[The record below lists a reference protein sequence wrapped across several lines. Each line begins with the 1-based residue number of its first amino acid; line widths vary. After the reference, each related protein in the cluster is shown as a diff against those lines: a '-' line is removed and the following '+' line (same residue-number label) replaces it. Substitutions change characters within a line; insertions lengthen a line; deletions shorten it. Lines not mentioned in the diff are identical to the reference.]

1 MPKIPKNMNRL
12 SIKKLI
18 KKSRTGIIV
27 IVIAAVLAQVLN
39 IVQYIYTR
47 YAVKEQAMEKAY
59 DDMQELQRV
68 MNIKTRVETAVE
80 NAMGDVL
87 VNLQEPDKFYGIV
100 SRMVSRNPDIVASTI
115 AMRPG
120 YYPQK
125 DSLYAPIAFN
135 RSKKADIQPT
145 TKLLA
150 YDYTQQDWFKE
161 SFNNDTARW
170 SEVYTDTEGS
180 GMSVF
185 TYSKPI
191 HNSQGKVIGVLT
203 GDVFFKDLSP
213 EKEVSYS
220 AIDTVNVIGFLIQL
234 IGLLLIVWIVWR
246 YAKKF
251 REVNRLVME
260 QELMSKELQIA
271 SDIQTAML
279 PTNSD
284 EENTQHHVQIEKL
297 LLSAPDVG
305 ADFYDYFYSGH
316 NIILCVG
323 DVPGSNVMA
332 SLMMSITRSVFRTAA
347 TILCEKTEKPSPAEI
362 VSEMNHSMC
371 AINHNQMFSTLFV
384 GVLNLDNAC
393 FTYCNAGNPSPVVL
407 DASNG
412 AKLLDTIPNIPIGV
426 MDDYEYE
433 EQQIALTDKF
443 TLFLYNDGVYETEN
457 IHHEAFGQKR
467 MLTRLNSSARMSE
480 EPKKVLAKMQEVLE
494 SHRGTAPQ
502 SDDVMMLAL
511 RIV

>member
-1 MPKIPKNMNRL
+1 MNHL
-12 SIKKLI
+12 SIKKFI
-18 KKSRTGIIV
+18 QKSRTGIIV
-27 IVIAAVLAQVLN
+27 IVVAAALAQVLN
-39 IVQYIYTR
+39 IGQYIYTR
-47 YAVKEQAMEKAY
+47 YAVKKHAMQQAY
-59 DDMQELQRV
+59 DDQKEIQRV
-68 MNIKTRVETAVE
+68 LGIKTRVETAVE

-87 VNLQEPDKFYGIV
+87 ISLQEPEKFYGIV

-220 AIDTVNVIGFLIQL
+220 AIDTVNVIGFLIQC
-234 IGLLLIVWIVWR
+234 
-246 YAKKF
+246 
-251 REVNRLVME
+251 
-260 QELMSKELQIA
+260 KELQIA

-279 PTNSD
+279 PTTSN

-316 NIILCVG
+316 NIILCIG

-347 TILCEKTEKPSPAEI
+347 TILCEKSEKPSPAEI
-362 VSEMNHSMC
+362 VSEMNHSIC

-433 EQQIALTDKF
+433 EQQITLTDKF

-480 EPKKVLAKMQEVLE
+480 EPKKVLAKMREVLE

-511 RIV
+511 RID

>member
-12 SIKKLI
+12 SIKKFI
-18 KKSRTGIIV
+18 QKSRTGIIV
-27 IVIAAVLAQVLN
+27 IVIAAALAQVLN
-39 IVQYIYTR
+39 IMQYIYTR

-135 RSKKADIQPT
+135 RSKKAGIQPT

-170 SEVYTDTEGS
+170 SEVYTDTGGS

-251 REVNRLVME
+251 REVNRLAME

-347 TILCEKTEKPSPAEI
+347 TILCEKSEKPSPAEI

-433 EQQIALTDKF
+433 EQQITLTDKF

>member
-12 SIKKLI
+12 SIKKFI
-18 KKSRTGIIV
+18 QKSRTGIIV
-27 IVIAAVLAQVLN
+27 IVIAAALAQVLN
-39 IVQYIYTR
+39 IGQYIYTR
-47 YAVKEQAMEKAY
+47 YAVKKHAIQQAY
-59 DDMQELQRV
+59 DDQKEIQRV
-68 MNIKTRVETAVE
+68 LGIKTRVETAVE

-87 VNLQEPDKFYGIV
+87 ISLQEPEKFYGIV

-125 DSLYAPIAFN
+125 DSLYAPFAFN
-135 RSKKADIQPT
+135 RSKKSDRQPT

-170 SEVYTDTEGS
+170 SEVYTDTGGS

-316 NIILCVG
+316 NIILCIG

-433 EQQIALTDKF
+433 EQQITLTDKF

-502 SDDVMMLAL
+502 NDDVMMLAL
-511 RIV
+511 RID